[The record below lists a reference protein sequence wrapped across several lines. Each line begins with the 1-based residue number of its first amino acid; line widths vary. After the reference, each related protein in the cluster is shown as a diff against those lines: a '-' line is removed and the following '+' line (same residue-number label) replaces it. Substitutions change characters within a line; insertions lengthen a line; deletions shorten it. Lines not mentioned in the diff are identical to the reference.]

1 MLFAK
6 DKQDCF
12 WYFFI
17 VSCYVGMG
25 RLNTEEEMNNQTV
38 GQPGIFY
45 PALSRSQQLMLGPF
59 ARIQN

>member
-6 DKQDCF
+6 DKQYCF
-12 WYFFI
+12 WYFLI

-38 GQPGIFY
+38 GQLGIFY
-45 PALSRSQQLMLGPF
+45 PAVS
-59 ARIQN
+59 N